1 MIALATSAVA
11 DGLTAEQWERMIVAH
26 PSLCEMV
33 REAALDAFGMSV
45 HKG

>member
-1 MIALATSAVA
+1 MAASAVSDA
-11 DGLTAEQWERMIVAH
+11 LTVEQWEKMVVAH

-33 REAALDAFGMSV
+33 REAALDAFGRSV